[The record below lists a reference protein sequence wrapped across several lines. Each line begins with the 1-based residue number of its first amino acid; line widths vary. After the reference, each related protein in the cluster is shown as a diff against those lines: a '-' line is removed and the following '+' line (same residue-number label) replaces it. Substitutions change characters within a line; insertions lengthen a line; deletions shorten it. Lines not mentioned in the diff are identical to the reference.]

1 MRIYPD
7 DSVSL
12 VLSVHLSMLCLRNQT
27 LGLLENAFAQL
38 LEAIMTISSSS
49 RMSDDR
55 NVNVGESWLMLG
67 VVQLLQLAMGR

>member
-1 MRIYPD
+1 MKIYLD

-12 VLSVHLSMLCLRNQT
+12 VLSVRLSMPHLRNQT
-27 LGLLENAFAQL
+27 LSLLENVFTQL

-55 NVNVGESWLMLG
+55 NVNIGESWLMLG
-67 VVQLLQLAMGR
+67 VVQLLQLAIGR